1 MGEHPGIIIRAAQN
15 LYGTC
20 IIVPVT
26 SKLQNDASH
35 THTLSVNP
43 IPSVKQKL
51 IQSHVVCDHLYTVHV
66 NRLRPIIAKHN
77 QPIYPK
83 ISALDLKIIVSKI
96 QLALFAKPI

>member
-1 MGEHPGIIIRAAQN
+1 M
-15 LYGTC
+15 
-20 IIVPVT
+20 
-26 SKLQNDASH
+26 
-35 THTLSVNP
+35 
-43 IPSVKQKL
+43 